1 MPIGSAAKPK
11 AAARRRGGDCAASE
25 SSGRVRARRIRPV
38 RRLRRHWSRAPALWQ
53 LCGKRA
59 SCVPIHLVGS
69 SHERSA
75 RTCRAAQ
82 AHELV
87 RAWERGSERASWGH
101 TVVIHQPDAQRP
113 TNTDRCGGRLE
124 ESQVRDGRDVRPVL
138 PAVRVRAAVSH
149 IPRACRHRERR
160 RHKAACCPQFLS
172 WPALNFQICEAAKIL
187 PKTCCINASWI
198 SCVFASAYISSLT
211 VFDEKKKIVT
221 GVQVLRRP
229 PRPLFTTCPYRDL

>member
-138 PAVRVRAAVSH
+138 PAVRVRAAVLH

-160 RHKAACCPQFLS
+160 RHKAVCSVVFL
-172 WPALNFQICEAAKIL
+172 AIL
-187 PKTCCINASWI
+187 PGEKYCLKRAESPQAE
-198 SCVFASAYISSLT
+198 SFESFAPKRKMTNHLTGGPPVSST
-211 VFDEKKKIVT
+211 HDA
-221 GVQVLRRP
+221 
-229 PRPLFTTCPYRDL
+229 

>member
-59 SCVPIHLVGS
+59 SCVPVHLVGS
-69 SHERSA
+69 SHECSA

-160 RHKAACCPQFLS
+160 RHKAVCSVVFL
-172 WPALNFQICEAAKIL
+172 AILVFLADEKYCL
-187 PKTCCINASWI
+187 PKGET
-198 SCVFASAYISSLT
+198 F
-211 VFDEKKKIVT
+211 EK
-221 GVQVLRRP
+221 VQAFLVS
-229 PRPLFTTCPYRDL
+229 